1 METIDLIQGSA
12 EWHVHRATHFN
23 ASDAP
28 AMMGCSPY
36 MTRTE
41 LLHRMHTG
49 VTPEVDA
56 ATQRRFDDGHRFEAL
71 ARPLAEKI
79 VGEDLYPVTGT
90 NGRLSASF
98 DGLTLMED
106 VAFEHKSLND
116 QLRTCMCDE
125 GNGYDLPKQYQVQME
140 HQLMVSGAERVLFM
154 ASKWDGDALVEERH
168 CWYASDPALRAQIL
182 AGWKQ
187 FEADLAVY
195 TPTEVVEKPVAQAVT
210 ALPAVSV
217 QVSGEIAVRDNFP
230 AFEVALRDFIENRLI
245 RKPSTD
251 QDFADLDL
259 QIKALKNA
267 EAALDASEAQMLAQV
282 ASVDT
287 LKRTKDMLHKLAR
300 DNRLMAEKLLAARKE
315 EIKAEIVAEGVGKFR
330 EHVAGLNARLGKPY
344 MPTIPADF
352 GGAVKGKR
360 TVDSLREAVGNEL
373 TRVKIEASAIADRVD
388 ANIRLLRERAK
399 DHAFL
404 FADSQTIVLK
414 APDDLQTLV
423 SSRIAEHEKQE
434 AARLQAERE
443 RIRAEEQARA
453 EREHAAKVEA
463 ERREREQVE
472 ADRKKAAEDA
482 EAERQAQGAIAAA
495 ATPAP
500 APIQAPA
507 AAPASITPERFQE
520 VKAITK
526 AYVQAVQDEKPTLKL
541 GEISQRLGF
550 TVSAEFLEGLGF
562 SAQVERSSKLYR
574 ESQFSAICEALIQ
587 HIYEVADTA
596 AAA

>member
-1 METIDLIQGSA
+1 MKTIDLQQGSA
-12 EWHVHRATHFN
+12 AWHAHRAQHFN

-49 VTPEVDA
+49 VTPDVDG

-90 NGRLSASF
+90 EGRLSASF
-98 DGLTLMED
+98 DGLTIMED
-106 VAFEHKSLND
+106 TAFEHKSLNEG
-116 QLRTCMCDE
+116 LRYTPWDE
-125 GNGYDLPKQYQVQME
+125 GNGDHLPLPYRVQME

-154 ASKWDGDALVEERH
+154 ASKWDGDELVEERH
-168 CWYASDPALRAQIL
+168 CWYASDPKLRAQIA

-195 TPTEVVEKPVAQAVT
+195 TPSEVVEKPVAHAVT

-315 EIKAEIVAEGVGKFR
+315 EIKAEIVAEGVSKFR
-330 EHVAGLNARLGKPY
+330 DHIAALNARLGKPF
-344 MPTIPADF
+344 MPNVPVDF
-352 GGAVKGKR
+352 AGVIKGKR
-360 TVDSLREAVGNEL
+360 SIDSLRDAVDSEL
-373 TRVKIEASAIADRVD
+373 ARAKIAASEIADRID
-388 ANIRLLRERAK
+388 ANLKHLREHAA

-404 FADSQTIVLK
+404 FADAATIVLK
-414 APDDLQTLV
+414 APEDLQALV
-423 SSRIAEHEKQE
+423 ANRVAEHKRKE
-434 AARLQAERE
+434 AERLEAERE

-453 EREHAAKVEA
+453 EREA
-463 ERREREQVE
+463 R
-472 ADRKKAAEDA
+472 
-482 EAERQAQGAIAAA
+482 ERQAAAAAEAQRQTQAAIAAA
-495 ATPAP
+495 AVPAS
-500 APIQAPA
+500 APVTQPQQ
-507 AAPASITPERFQE
+507 AAP
-520 VKAITK
+520 VV
-526 AYVQAVQDEKPTLKL
+526 VQRQAAVSDTAARIKL
-541 GEISQRLGF
+541 GQINDRLSPLSISADGLAELGF
-550 TVSAEFLEGLGF
+550 EPVAT
-562 SAQVERSSKLYR
+562 ERASKLYR
-574 ESQFSAICEALIQ
+574 ESDFPAICAAIVERVQ
-587 HIYEVADTA
+587 MA
-596 AAA
+596 AALQAA